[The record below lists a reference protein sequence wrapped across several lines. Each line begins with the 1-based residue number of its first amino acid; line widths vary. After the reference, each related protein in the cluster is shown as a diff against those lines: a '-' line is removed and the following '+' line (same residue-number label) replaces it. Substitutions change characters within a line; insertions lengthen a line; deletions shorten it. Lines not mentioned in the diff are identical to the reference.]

1 MKKHI
6 LQVLLIFLVLT
17 VRFQCQHTEK
27 EEEITDNTQ
36 NHSSQDSPQDI
47 SEGEIDTRNS
57 DQDQNYNQ
65 GDFIDE
71 KQENQGTQQASNEYI
86 SQEIL
91 TNQED
96 EVHIDIDMYQNDQ
109 KAHDQIN
116 QQKQENQ
123 QKIDI
128 IALEIQQLQSLI
140 ELHKSKLT
148 LLSNLRENMI
158 KNNVTFQ
165 EFNTTQLKKKVQP
178 NQNVVNNKQ
187 DPTAE
192 QKEESIS
199 SKINNIYMTNTQK
212 MKLKPQKLIEFQQY
226 TFSNRVDKKLTVKC
240 PQKIR
245 KLKNLQTFQY
255 QTNNGIK
262 ANLMMVS
269 LTIDSTILVHD
280 FSGELATDPYTP
292 GHQIHLIALSQRSDD
307 VFVATIGDDQNL
319 RMARI
324 DNQKVKS
331 QFAEG
336 NNQFRYKIKTD
347 LFFPLNSFSSTI
359 DISKQVTSFEYL
371 QFQSFKIFLLG
382 DYEGNLHMY
391 YKNGTFIS
399 KESLSSQNLPILSL
413 QKMNAPSILYYTD
426 KEIGFFN
433 LNTLQKFPFSCQLDD
448 YEILKVKLDPYISS
462 ILYVLT
468 KQQQL
473 LAYEYKVM
481 EQFCKL
487 KEVFDFETQI
497 QVEEDEQFN
506 INKQP
511 AYYNQLV
518 PIKNFVVLVSYQA
531 NKIRVL
537 NTTDIFVDGIQDG
550 FDFNHLKLFENLNT
564 TTDDSIQFIYQQK
577 IYQGNYIV
585 AGYYHNKGES
595 TTYSLYEIIAPL
607 SKEYD
612 YLSYIRGPLIITV
625 IIGIIS
631 FQIYKN
637 YQKKKMYKNNKNDYS
652 NFKKDLDIS
661 QKFKKSNGA
670 KNSDNNN
677 NQQINQYKDKISQLE
692 ESTSQLLKNTQKL
705 EQKQPSIQKRKNYD
719 DVEDDDF
726 DFRNF
731 NQKNKY
737 ENDKQ
742 KNNNNYKYNQIE
754 DEDDDDQI
762 DQYD

>member
-6 LQVLLIFLVLT
+6 LQVAIIFLVLA
-17 VRFQCQHTEK
+17 VRFQCEHTET
-27 EEEITDNTQ
+27 EEKIIHDNQ
-36 NHSSQDSPQDI
+36 NHSFQDNSQDI
-47 SEGEIDTRNS
+47 SEGEIEIRSSDQ

-65 GDFIDE
+65 GDFVNE
-71 KQENQGTQQASNEYI
+71 KQENLGQEQESNVYI
-86 SQEIL
+86 SQETL

-109 KAHDQIN
+109 KVHDQMN
-116 QQKQENQ
+116 QEKQENQ

-158 KNNVTFQ
+158 KNNITFQ
-165 EFNTTQLKKKVQP
+165 EFNTTQLKKKTSQP
-178 NQNVVNNKQ
+178 NQNTLNNKQ
-187 DPTAE
+187 DPTGE
-192 QKEESIS
+192 LKEENIS

-269 LTIDSTILVHD
+269 LTVDSTILIHD

-292 GHQIHLIALSQRSDD
+292 GHQIHLMSLSQRSDD
-307 VFVATIGDDQNL
+307 VFVATVGDDYNL

-324 DNQKVKS
+324 ENQKVKS

-347 LFFPLNSFSSTI
+347 QIFPLNSFSNTLE
-359 DISKQVTSFEYL
+359 ISKQVTSFEYL

-382 DYEGNLHMY
+382 DFEGNLHIY

-399 KESLSSQNLPILSL
+399 KEQLSPSSLPILSL
-413 QKMNAPSILYYTD
+413 QKMNAPSILYHTD

-433 LNTLQKFPFSCQLDD
+433 LNNLKKFPFSCLVED
-448 YEILKVKLDPYISS
+448 YEILKVKLDPYVSS

-468 KQQQL
+468 KEQQL
-473 LAYEYKVM
+473 IAYEYKIM
-481 EQFCKL
+481 EQFCNL
-487 KEVFDFETQI
+487 KEIFDFETQI
-497 QVEEDEQFN
+497 QGEEDEQFN

-518 PIKNFVVLVSYQA
+518 PIKNFIVLVSYQA

-537 NTTDIFVDGIQDG
+537 NTTDILVEGIQDG
-550 FDFNHLKLFENLNT
+550 FDINHLKLFENFNS
-564 TTDDSIQFIYQQK
+564 TTDDSMEFIYQQK

-585 AGYYHNKGES
+585 TGFSQNKGES
-595 TTYSLYEIIAPL
+595 TTYSLYEIIAPQ

-652 NFKKDLDIS
+652 NFKKDLDTS
-661 QKFKKSNGA
+661 QKFKKSNGS
-670 KNSDNNN
+670 KNTDNN

-705 EQKQPSIQKRKNYD
+705 EQKQPSVQKRKNYD

-737 ENDKQ
+737 ESDRQ
-742 KNNNNYKYNQIE
+742 KNNNQKYNQIE
-754 DEDDDDQI
+754 DDEDYDQI
-762 DQYD
+762 DY

>member
-6 LQVLLIFLVLT
+6 LQVAIIFLVLA
-17 VRFQCQHTEK
+17 VRFQCEHTEI
-27 EEEITDNTQ
+27 EEKIIDENQNPSFQDN
-36 NHSSQDSPQDI
+36 SQDI
-47 SEGEIDTRNS
+47 SEGEIETRSS

-65 GDFIDE
+65 GDFINE
-71 KQENQGTQQASNEYI
+71 KQENLGKEQASNEYV

-109 KAHDQIN
+109 KARDQMN

-158 KNNVTFQ
+158 KNNITFS
-165 EFNTTQLKKKVQP
+165 EFNTTQLKKKTQP
-178 NQNVVNNKQ
+178 NQNTQNNNQ
-187 DPTAE
+187 DTTAE

-199 SKINNIYMTNTQK
+199 SKINNIYLTNTQK

-269 LTIDSTILVHD
+269 LTIDSNILIHD

-292 GHQIHLIALSQRSDD
+292 GHQIHLMSLSQRSDD
-307 VFVATIGDDQNL
+307 VFVATVGDDYNL
-319 RMARI
+319 RIARI

-347 LFFPLNSFSSTI
+347 LFFPLNSFSNTLEL
-359 DISKQVTSFEYL
+359 SKQVTFFEYL

-382 DYEGNLHMY
+382 DYEGNLHIY

-413 QKMNAPSILYYTD
+413 QKMNAPSILYYTN

-433 LNTLQKFPFSCQLDD
+433 LNTLKKFPFSCQVDD
-448 YEILKVKLDPYISS
+448 YQILKVKLDPYITSV
-462 ILYVLT
+462 LYVLT
-468 KQQQL
+468 NEQQL

-481 EQFCKL
+481 EQFCNL
-487 KEVFDFETQI
+487 KEIFDFETQI
-497 QVEEDEQFN
+497 QGEEDEQFN

-511 AYYNQLV
+511 AFYNQLV
-518 PIKNFVVLVSYQA
+518 PIKNFIVLVSYQA
-531 NKIRVL
+531 HKIRVL
-537 NTTDIFVDGIQDG
+537 NTTDVLVEGIQDG
-550 FDFNHLKLFENLNT
+550 FDINHLKLFENFNS
-564 TTDDSIQFIYQQK
+564 TTDDNNQFIYQQK

-585 AGYYHNKGES
+585 AGYSHNKGES
-595 TTYSLYEIIAPL
+595 TTYSLYEIIAPQ

-631 FQIYKN
+631 FQFYKN

-661 QKFKKSNGA
+661 QKFKNNNSG
-670 KNSDNNN
+670 KNQDNNN

-692 ESTSQLLKNTQKL
+692 QTTSQLLKNTQKL
-705 EQKQPSIQKRKNYD
+705 EQKQPSVQKHKKQDN
-719 DVEDDDF
+719 VEEDNF

-731 NQKNKY
+731 NQQNKY
-737 ENDKQ
+737 KSEKQ
-742 KNNNNYKYNQIE
+742 KSNNYKYNQIE
-754 DEDDDDQI
+754 DDDDDDQI
-762 DQYD
+762 DQND